1 MVDSKEPLPSLDALQ
16 KHIDETRTFTG
27 EKEHDDAP
35 KTADVS
41 SAMRVGG
48 DIVAGVTV
56 GGLLGYGVD
65 WMFSTTP
72 VFFILG
78 FFFGAG
84 IIFARMI
91 RSVMKTD

>member
-16 KHIDETRTFTG
+16 KHIDETKSHIG
-27 EKEHDDAP
+27 EKEHDNAP
-35 KTADVS
+35 TTADVN

-56 GGLLGYGVD
+56 GGLLGYGID
-65 WMFSTTP
+65 WLLSTTP

-78 FFFGAG
+78 FFVGAG